1 METAH
6 AAITKVRSLW
16 IRVRL
21 TQRGSPYKE
30 RIWRHTAGKAAM
42 CHWRQS
48 SEQGAPANTRG
59 SERERVQILPQGLQR
74 EWGPANTL
82 NSDFEPPEL

>member
-1 METAH
+1 
-6 AAITKVRSLW
+6 
-16 IRVRL
+16 
-21 TQRGSPYKE
+21 
-30 RIWRHTAGKAAM
+30 M